1 MKIVAFGA
9 STSKSSINQQF
20 AHFAAHRFEGEINMI
35 DLNDFEMPVFSVDK
49 EEENGY
55 PDQAHDFHE
64 IIEGADFLVVSMTE
78 HNGSY
83 SAAFKNTLDWCSR
96 LNNSVFHEKPML
108 LLSTSP
114 GKLGAKFVLE
124 AALSRFPRHTANI
137 LGHFSLPSFGE
148 NFKDGTIVN
157 DELKKE
163 FDDLIE
169 NVKETLAQIN

>member
-1 MKIVAFGA
+1 MNILAFGA

-49 EEENGY
+49 EAENGY
-55 PDQAHDFHE
+55 PDEAHELHE
-64 IIEGADFLVVSMTE
+64 IIEQADFLVISMTE

-96 LNNSVFHEKPML
+96 LNNSVFHDKPML

-137 LGHFSLPSFGE
+137 IGHFSLPSFGE
-148 NFKDGTIVN
+148 NFKDGKIAN
-157 DELKKE
+157 EELAKE
-163 FDDLIE
+163 FDDLLE
-169 NVKETLAQIN
+169 HVKATLAELK

>member
-1 MKIVAFGA
+1 MKILAFGA

-20 AHFAAHRFEGEINMI
+20 AHFAAHQFEGEINMI

-49 EEENGY
+49 EKEDGY
-55 PDQAHDFHE
+55 PDEAHELHE
-64 IIEGADFLVVSMTE
+64 IIENSDFLVVSMTE

-96 LNNSVFHEKPML
+96 LNNSVFHDKPML
-108 LLSTSP
+108 LISTSP

-137 LGHFSLPSFGE
+137 IGHFSLPSFGE
-148 NFKDGTIVN
+148 NFKDGKIVN
-157 DELKKE
+157 EELAKEFNDLLEHVKATLAELK
-163 FDDLIE
+163 
-169 NVKETLAQIN
+169 